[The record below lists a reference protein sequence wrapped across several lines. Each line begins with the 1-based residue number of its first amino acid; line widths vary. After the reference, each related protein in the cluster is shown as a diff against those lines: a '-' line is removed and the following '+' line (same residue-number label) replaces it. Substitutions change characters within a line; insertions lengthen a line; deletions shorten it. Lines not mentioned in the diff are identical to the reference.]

1 MCAVAHLQCS
11 ATLTLAKYI
20 SPLFSIAQQYRL
32 TARNILALNTCVQWP
47 TFSAVPH

>member
-11 ATLTLAKYI
+11 ATLTFAKYI

-32 TARNILALNTCVQWP
+32 TAGLCCCRNTYGDLL
-47 TFSAVPH
+47 